1 MANVSNGKH
10 LYLQKSPGVIKD
22 LDNGKCL
29 IWQTFLQAKV
39 TRSNEKFK

>member
-10 LYLQKSPGVIKD
+10 FYWHKSPGVIKD

-29 IWQTFLQAKV
+29 NWQTFLLAKV